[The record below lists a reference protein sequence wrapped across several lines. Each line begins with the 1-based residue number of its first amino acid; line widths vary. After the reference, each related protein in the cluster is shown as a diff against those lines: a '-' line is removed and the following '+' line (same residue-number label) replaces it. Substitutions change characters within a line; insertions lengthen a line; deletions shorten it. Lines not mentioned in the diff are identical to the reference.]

1 MKHNHNLITQTL
13 TSLSLTAHCLPGKLY
28 SSLYWATSLS
38 PNSSGACSSVCLFLL
53 MGGLTCIFMYRKHL
67 CHPGSRVCSFISLGC
82 LIQCHLNPI
91 GFSWLP
97 HWKVRASQSRPI
109 ALQAPLSM
117 GFSRQEHWSG
127 WPSPSPGELPNP
139 GIEPGPP
146 TLQTDSFLPEPSG
159 SLLFP
164 TPSSKTPF
172 LPFALF
178 LDSSGRNSMCKV
190 PRVLGIL
197 EGHKGGNK
205 WS

>member
-28 SSLYWATSLS
+28 SSLYRATSLP

-53 MGGLTCIFMYRKHL
+53 MGGLTCLFMYRKHL

-139 GIEPGPP
+139 GIDLGLLHCRRILSHLSHQGASYFPP
-146 TLQTDSFLPEPSG
+146 HLPK
-159 SLLFP
+159 LLFCRLLYSWIVQEE
-164 TPSSKTPF
+164 TACARC
-172 LPFALF
+172 LGY
-178 LDSSGRNSMCKV
+178 LD
-190 PRVLGIL
+190 I
-197 EGHKGGNK
+197 GGPQRRQ
-205 WS
+205 